1 MTTEATELS
10 FTGAIKTFFLAP
22 FRLRTYSNLLYL
34 MLAFPLGLAYF
45 IFLAVGLPLGLGL
58 TIIWIGIPVL
68 ALVFAGSWGLAGLE
82 RQSAIH
88 LLRAQV
94 PPRTRPPVQEEQGFW
109 KKVYAFYTNPVT
121 WKGMAFLLIKFPL
134 GIVTF
139 ILLVTLLAT
148 TAAFL
153 LAPFAVATVDYGWDS
168 GWIDSGD
175 DLNFGLDVWDW
186 QVDTFPEAFICSA
199 FGLVLL
205 FVSLNLLNGL
215 AFLWARTSEVLLGQ
229 RSFAATPQPPVLSE
243 PLAV

>member
-1 MTTEATELS
+1 MTTEATEPS

-45 IFLAVGLPLGLGL
+45 VFLAVGLPLGLGL
-58 TIIWIGIPVL
+58 TLIWIGIPIL

-88 LLRAQV
+88 LLGAQV
-94 PPRTRPPVQEEQGFW
+94 PPRTPPPVQEEQGFW
-109 KKVYAFYTNPVT
+109 KKLYAFYTNPVT
-121 WKGMAFLLIKFPL
+121 WKGMAFLLIKVPL

-139 ILLVTLLAT
+139 IAVVTLLAV

-153 LAPFAVATVDYGWDS
+153 FAPFIVATVDYGWED
-168 GWIDSGD
+168 GWSSFEADADYWG
-175 DLNFGLDVWDW
+175 W
-186 QVDTFPEAFICSA
+186 QVDTLPEAFICSA
-199 FGLVLL
+199 FGVVLL
-205 FVSLNLLNGL
+205 WVSLNLLNGL
-215 AFLWARTSEVLLGQ
+215 AFLWARTSELLLGQ
-229 RSFAATPQPPVLSE
+229 RSFSATPRPPVLSE

>member
-1 MTTEATELS
+1 MTTEATEPS

-58 TIIWIGIPVL
+58 TIIWIGILIL

-88 LLRAQV
+88 LLGARV
-94 PPRTRPPVQEEQGFW
+94 PPRTPPPVQEEQSVW
-109 KKVYAFYTNPVT
+109 RKLYAFYTNPVT
-121 WKGMAFLLIKFPL
+121 WKGIAFLLLKFPL

-153 LAPFAVATVDYGWDS
+153 LAPVAVYTLDWD
-168 GWIDSGD
+168 DFGD
-175 DLNFGLDVWDW
+175 DLYYNGDAEFWGW
-186 QVDTFPEAFICSA
+186 QVDTFPEAFLCSGI
-199 FGLVLL
+199 GLVLL

-215 AFLWARTSEVLLGQ
+215 AFLWARTSELLLGQ
-229 RSFAATPQPPVLSE
+229 RSFATTPQPPVLSA

>member
-1 MTTEATELS
+1 MTTEAKEPS

-58 TIIWIGIPVL
+58 TIIWIGIPIL
-68 ALVFAGSWGLAGLE
+68 ALVFGGSWALAGLE

-94 PPRTRPPVQEEQGFW
+94 PPRTPPPVQEEQGFW

-121 WKGMAFLLIKFPL
+121 WKGMAFLLIKLPL

-153 LAPFAVATVDYGWDS
+153 LAPVAVYTMDYGWEDFGDEFYVETD
-168 GWIDSGD
+168 GWSWQ
-175 DLNFGLDVWDW
+175 LDTW
-186 QVDTFPEAFICSA
+186 PEAWLATGI
-199 FGLVLL
+199 GVVLL
-205 FVSLNLLNGL
+205 FVSFNLLNGL
-215 AFLWARTSEVLLGQ
+215 AFLWARTSELLLGH

-243 PLAV
+243 PLTV